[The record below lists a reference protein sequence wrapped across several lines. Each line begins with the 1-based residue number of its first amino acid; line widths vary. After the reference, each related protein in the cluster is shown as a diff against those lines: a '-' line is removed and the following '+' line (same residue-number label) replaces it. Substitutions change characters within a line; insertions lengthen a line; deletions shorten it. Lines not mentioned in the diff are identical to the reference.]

1 MWLVLAF
8 SNAGEMVA
16 KVTKKSPLLS
26 RDALRTLAT
35 DVTIDNSRTKLE
47 LGFTPTSL
55 RQGLKKTI
63 LQFQKSGHSPEQSWI
78 N

>member
-26 RDALRTLAT
+26 RDELRTLAT
-35 DVTIDNSRTKLE
+35 DVTVDNSRTKLE
-47 LGFTPTSL
+47 LGYTPTSL
-55 RQGLKKTI
+55 RQGLEKTI
-63 LQFQKSGHSPEQSWI
+63 LWFQKSEHLPERS
-78 N
+78 